1 MCANLVRLC
10 WTRAVLGQ
18 GQGCAGPHPKVA
30 AGCWGDESGG
40 LGLRAEW
47 LCLDVAPKLRF
58 EAGWLGC
65 AGVLEDWAMS
75 YELSLP
81 TM

>member
-1 MCANLVRLC
+1 MLDHTQKLRL
-10 WTRAVLGQ
+10 G
-18 GQGCAGPHPKVA
+18 AGVM
-30 AGCWGDESGG
+30 SLGG

-47 LCLDVAPKLRF
+47 LCLDVAQTLRF
-58 EAGWLGC
+58 ETRWLGC
-65 AGVLEDWAMS
+65 PGVLEDWAMS